1 MTNSDWKKEWEKRPI
16 EIIDETELNR
26 GSRIDD
32 EKIISYTVEELLKF
46 IDPKK
51 EDVLLDAGCG
61 SGENIILLSKMVK
74 KVVGVDF
81 SEGMVNRATKKIKEH
96 EIENAECYVGDVT
109 DLKFEDGS
117 FDKVICISV
126 LQYLDDKSCEKALSE
141 LIRVAK
147 KDGYVLLYVKNSFS
161 FYSFSNHLIHTLRI
175 GKLLRKIGIIK
186 DYKSPEDYHRSY
198 SWYIRKIESFGGEI
212 IEISSFNVFPKYI
225 PSTILVPLLRFEMKM
240 RNNAFLSKL
249 IRNIGVNYR
258 IKLVKQ

>member
-1 MTNSDWKKEWEKRPI
+1 MTNSEWKKEWEKRPI
-16 EIIDETELNR
+16 KIADKTKLNR
-26 GSRIDD
+26 GRSLDD
-32 EKIISYTVEELLKF
+32 EKIVNYEIDELLKF

-51 EDVLLDAGCG
+51 EGVLLDAGCG

-74 KVVGVDF
+74 KITGVDF

-109 DLKFEDGS
+109 DLKFEDEL

-147 KDGYVLLYVKNSFS
+147 KGGSVLLYAKNSFS
-161 FYSFSNHLIHTLRI
+161 FYSFSNHLIHILRI

-186 DYKSPEDYHRSY
+186 DYESPDDYHRSY
-198 SWYIRKIESFGGEI
+198 SWYIKRIESFGGK
-212 IEISSFNVFPKYI
+212 IEETKSFNVFPKYLL
-225 PSTILVPLLRFEMKM
+225 STILVPLLRFEIGM
-240 RNNAFLSKL
+240 RNNAILSKL
-249 IRNIGVNYR
+249 IKDIGINCR